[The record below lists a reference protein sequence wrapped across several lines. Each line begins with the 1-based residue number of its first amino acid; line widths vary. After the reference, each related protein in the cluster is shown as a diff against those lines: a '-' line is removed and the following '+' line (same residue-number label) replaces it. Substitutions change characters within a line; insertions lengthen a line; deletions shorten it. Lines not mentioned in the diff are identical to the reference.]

1 MYLNSTI
8 NLIYPPLDLLIKT
21 GATSTMSCLKLY
33 RTLFQQDCCLTDRIY
48 LGCQLLSNVL
58 SIRKKRVYNCSKRF
72 HRSSDWL
79 RYKYLQ
85 REVRHQLKSQQ
96 RTYFENLSTSSDST
110 SYIKCFW
117 KYIISR
123 KHDNTGIGS
132 LQSSSGT
139 ITDPFKKAELLNEQF
154 QSAFTTSDPHPSH
167 AKDNSLYPIIP
178 EIHITTP
185 GVHKLLYSNKA
196 PGPDGIPAQV
206 LKFASE
212 ELVPM
217 LTHLLQ
223 QLCYYCSW
231 HPH

>member
-1 MYLNSTI
+1 LSASLKRLI
-8 NLIYPPLDLLIKT
+8 NK
-21 GATSTMSCLKLY
+21 
-33 RTLFQQDCCLTDRIY
+33 
-48 LGCQLLSNVL
+48 
-58 SIRKKRVYNCSKRF
+58 KKRVYNCAKCF
-72 HRSSDWL
+72 HHSSDWL
-79 RYKYLQ
+79 HYKNLL
-85 REVRHQLKSQQ
+85 REVQHQLKSLQ
-96 RTYFENLSTSSDST
+96 RTYFENLLTSSDST
-110 SYIKCFW
+110 SNNKRFW
-117 KYIISR
+117 KYIKSR

-132 LQSSSGT
+132 LQSSSSA

-154 QSAFTTSDPHPSH
+154 QSVFTTGNPHLSH
-167 AKDNSLYPIIP
+167 AKDNSPYPIIP
-178 EIHITTP
+178 EIHIPTP
-185 GVHKLLYSNKA
+185 GVHKLLSEINSNKA

>member
-1 MYLNSTI
+1 MHRNADWESLKERIYCVPEQYYQLNLSSTRSVDQNWRYI
-8 NLIYPPLDLLIKT
+8 HHELLKAI
-21 GATSTMSCLKLY
+21 Y
-33 RTLFQQDCCLTDRIY
+33 RTLFQQDYCLTDHIY

-58 SIRKKRVYNCSKRF
+58 SIRNKRVYNCSKCF

-79 RYKYLQ
+79 RYKNLQ
-85 REVRHQLKSQQ
+85 HEVRHQLKSQQ

-185 GVHKLLYSNKA
+185 KLL
-196 PGPDGIPAQV
+196 
-206 LKFASE
+206 
-212 ELVPM
+212 
-217 LTHLLQ
+217 
-223 QLCYYCSW
+223 
-231 HPH
+231 